1 MIIIDDGLGRNIAR
15 SRGLRVNGLLGV
27 LDEAA
32 KRKLVDLPQAIA
44 SLQTTTFRASAKL
57 IQSLLQKYQ

>member
-15 SRGLRVNGLLGV
+15 SRGLRVTGLLGV

-32 KRKLVDLPQAIA
+32 KQKLVDFPQAIA
-44 SLQTTTFRASAKL
+44 YLQTTTFRASAKL